1 MLENFF
7 NRINKD
13 VDEKRTETPSS
24 MAPTLKKEVELKP
37 EDLVPVV
44 EPSEKAPTIP
54 VIPAEHVTELVE
66 DKDIHGPLDA
76 MGGETLKA
84 TDKVNESD
92 IHGPLEA
99 GAETL
104 PHQEAQ
110 TLKTDATIA
119 VEKQAKAEHLPT
131 VRADESLALKAVDA
145 QTFKTGETIARE
157 DAAKEAAEQQYQEK
171 VAQEK
176 MTLRKIAEGYMEYDA
191 IHNRVTE
198 WLKTLDE
205 MLATPQSMEE
215 LVQLKVGALKAK
227 EQIESQLDLKQR
239 EIAKTVPGA
248 TPFTV
253 EVPAEWPQIEAR
265 LNEINEGLK
274 ADTLREQNIPT
285 VREEPTIKTPGPEAT
300 A

>member
-7 NRINKD
+7 NKINQT
-13 VDEKRTETPSS
+13 VDAKRNETPSS
-24 MAPTLKKEVELKP
+24 MAPTLKKAVELKP
-37 EDLVPVV
+37 EDLEPVAQAS
-44 EPSEKAPTIP
+44 PSEKAPTIKVLKPEDLEP
-54 VIPAEHVTELVE
+54 VVGPSEKAPTIKLMKPEDVTELVDE
-66 DKDIHGPLDA
+66 DKD
-76 MGGETLKA
+76 
-84 TDKVNESD
+84 V
-92 IHGPLEA
+92 HGPLEKM

-110 TLKTDATIA
+110 TLKTDATVA
-119 VEKQAKAEHLPT
+119 LEKQAKAERAPT
-131 VRADESLALKAVDA
+131 VRTPESIELKAAEA

-157 DAAKEAAEQQYQEK
+157 EEAKDVAHEQYQAK
-171 VAQEK
+171 IAQEK
-176 MTLRKIAEGYMEYDA
+176 GTLRKMAEGYMEYDA

-215 LVQLKVGALKAK
+215 LIKLKADALKAK
-227 EQIESQLDLKQR
+227 EAIESQLNLEQYG
-239 EIAKTVPGA
+239 IAKSEPGA

-265 LNEINEGLK
+265 LNEIKESIK
-274 ADTLREQNIPT
+274 AGQTIREPKQMPT
-285 VREEPTIKTPGPEAT
+285 IREEQKFDKA

>member
-7 NRINKD
+7 NKINQT
-13 VDEKRTETPSS
+13 VDAKRNETPSS
-24 MAPTLKKEVELKP
+24 MAPTLKKAVELKP
-37 EDLVPVV
+37 EDLEPVAQAS
-44 EPSEKAPTIP
+44 PSEKAPTIKVLKPEDLEP
-54 VIPAEHVTELVE
+54 VVGPSEKAPTLPKMPGTPLVAE
-66 DKDIHGPLDA
+66 KDIHGPL
-76 MGGETLKA
+76 ETM
-84 TDKVNESD
+84 
-92 IHGPLEA
+92 

-110 TLKTDATIA
+110 TLKTDATVA
-119 VEKQAKAEHLPT
+119 LEKQAKAERAPT
-131 VRADESLALKAVDA
+131 VRTPESIELKAAEA

-157 DAAKEAAEQQYQEK
+157 EEAKDVAHEQYQAK
-171 VAQEK
+171 IAQEK
-176 MTLRKIAEGYMEYDA
+176 GTLRKMAEGYMEYDA

-215 LVQLKVGALKAK
+215 LIKLKADALKAK
-227 EQIESQLDLKQR
+227 EAIESQLNLEQYG
-239 EIAKTVPGA
+239 IAKSEPGA

-265 LNEINEGLK
+265 LNEIKESIK
-274 ADTLREQNIPT
+274 AGQTIREPKQMPT
-285 VREEPTIKTPGPEAT
+285 IREEQKFDKA